1 MRIKSGLDSLD
12 KLMDGGFPSN
22 TVTLLSGGPGT
33 GKTLLGLNFL
43 TQGASLGEKCYFLSV
58 SERKEDLIRAC
69 EGIESLKKAKNYLG
83 KNMLIET
90 IPIGDKVNLD
100 YFIELFSNYPCI
112 NRLVIDN
119 INKLLLLTKDEK
131 EYRIKLGQ
139 IVKYL
144 KERVECTLI
153 ICETENNMIDTG
165 NGEAFDCDGVI
176 NVSFSELEEKP
187 TRTLQIHKMRYTAF
201 EPRVGHELS
210 IDGKGMKITS
220 KNII

>member
-1 MRIKSGLDSLD
+1 M
-12 KLMDGGFPSN
+12 
-22 TVTLLSGGPGT
+22 
-33 GKTLLGLNFL
+33 
-43 TQGASLGEKCYFLSV
+43 
-58 SERKEDLIRAC
+58 
-69 EGIESLKKAKNYLG
+69 
-83 KNMLIET
+83 
-90 IPIGDKVNLD
+90 D